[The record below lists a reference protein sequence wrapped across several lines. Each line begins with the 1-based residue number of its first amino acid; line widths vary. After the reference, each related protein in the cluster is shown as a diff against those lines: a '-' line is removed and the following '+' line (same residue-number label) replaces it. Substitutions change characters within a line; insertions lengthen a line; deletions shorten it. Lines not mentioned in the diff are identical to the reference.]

1 VKRAMAVC
9 CAAWLAGALCA
20 VAQAAPITIGL
31 FAPSAPFPST
41 AARVELASRLGGE
54 LGKAL
59 SVSGSGRVYAR
70 AADFAAAVKKGEV
83 TLALVDPAYLPAYL
97 ASTGSAPVVIAVAVS
112 SDDKTAGPWQFVAR
126 GGAKIAD
133 LQGKHVLVP
142 NLGGREVD
150 FVLNAL
156 LDGGVGRDFFAKI
169 EPAPDTASAL
179 AALAL
184 GKADAVV
191 VPMTGALPPGT
202 TAVPAAP
209 ALPALPNPV
218 LVAYGTLSEQDLRA
232 VREAAKRF
240 QGDATIAGFRAPD
253 GESDGDALRGVA
265 RRFTAAIKRGP
276 FLIPAVRLVVGDL
289 LEGRT
294 FAIERT
300 PAAAFAIA
308 PTTR

>member
-1 VKRAMAVC
+1 VKRAVAVC
-9 CAAWLAGALCA
+9 CAAWLAGALPS

-31 FAPSAPFPST
+31 FAPSAAFPST
-41 AARVELASRLGGE
+41 AARVELANRLGGE

-59 SVSGSGRVYAR
+59 NVSGSGRVYAR

-83 TLALVDPAYLPAYL
+83 TLALVDPAYLAGAGGNPE
-97 ASTGSAPVVIAVAVS
+97 VVAVAVS

-126 GGAKIAD
+126 GGATIAD

-150 FVLNAL
+150 FVLNVL

-191 VPMTGALPPGT
+191 VPVTAALPPGT
-202 TAVPAAP
+202 AAVPAAP

-218 LVAYGTLSEQDLRA
+218 LVVYGAMSEQDLRV

-240 QGDATIAGFRAPD
+240 QGDATIAGFRAPG
-253 GESDGDALRGVA
+253 GESDGEALRGVA
-265 RRFTAAIKRGP
+265 RRFSAAVKRGP

-300 PAAAFAIA
+300 PATAFAIA